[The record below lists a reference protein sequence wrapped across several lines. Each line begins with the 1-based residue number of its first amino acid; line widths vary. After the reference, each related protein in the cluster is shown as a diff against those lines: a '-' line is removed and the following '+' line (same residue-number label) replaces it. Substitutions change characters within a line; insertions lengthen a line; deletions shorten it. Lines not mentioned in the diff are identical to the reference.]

1 MGPRRRC
8 SCCVFGPLTSTRW
21 SVPAHPRAQSRLTSR
36 RVPTRRKVKLW
47 ITPTRRVTPPRNSR
61 RARPSCDA
69 ATGTDHGFP
78 LAVACPVTAVRVCSA
93 VESPFSVYFFVGA
106 PVPEARARTM
116 ACPHAL
122 ATLSEPQVALT
133 IPDNALGCV
142 SSPACPLVEFTFS
155 FFSRGKGF
163 DTCCLFLQDT
173 CAISCSTRDRTN
185 VQLLLRIRIEEHGA
199 LSDCVA
205 CCMLTFFALFIVLL
219 DASSKKKK

>member
-1 MGPRRRC
+1 MGYARSTSRGWSLQRASPRRRC

-21 SVPAHPRAQSRLTSR
+21 SVPAHPRAKSRLTSR

-47 ITPTRRVTPPRNSR
+47 ITPTRRVTPPRISR

-78 LAVACPVTAVRVCSA
+78 LGVVCPVTAVHCVPLSRHYFFCV
-93 VESPFSVYFFVGA
+93 VFFVGA
-106 PVPEARARTM
+106 PEPEARARTT

-142 SSPACPLVEFTFS
+142 GSPACPLDEFTFS
-155 FFSRGKGF
+155 FCSLGKGF
-163 DTCCLFLQDT
+163 DICCLFLQDAR
-173 CAISCSTRDRTN
+173 AISCSTRDRTN
-185 VQLLLRIRIEEHGA
+185 VQLLRIRIEEHGA
-199 LSDCVA
+199 LIDCA
-205 CCMLTFFALFIVLL
+205 
-219 DASSKKKK
+219 